1 MRRKKKRQGGER
13 KRRVNRLSFF
23 INILKE
29 KIIFMTQDRK
39 IDIIPVEGYDPKN
52 YHHKRGIDATGN
64 DVVSNK
70 VVEQTANLILAG
82 YTDSTI
88 RDRLYET
95 YGVNSYQARF
105 IIGKAHTYIMEYEE
119 EQEKNM
125 LKKQNSRL
133 FGLYRSAMNKGD
145 EKIALAILSEINK
158 LNKLYVNKI
167 EISSDNFVL
176 DLGISDTTNKSDEQG
191 NQ

>member
-1 MRRKKKRQGGER
+1 MRRKKKRQEGER
-13 KRRVNRLSFF
+13 KKRVNRLSFF

-95 YGVNSYQARF
+95 YGVNSYQAKF
-105 IIGKAHTYIMEYEE
+105 ITGKAHTYIMEYEE

-176 DLGISDTTNKSDEQG
+176 DLGLSDTTNKSDE
-191 NQ
+191 

>member
-64 DVVSNK
+64 DIVSNK

-95 YGVNSYQARF
+95 YKVNSYQSRF

-176 DLGISDTTNKSDEQG
+176 DLGLSDTTNKSDE
-191 NQ
+191 

>member
-1 MRRKKKRQGGER
+1 MRRKKKRQEGER
-13 KRRVNRLSFF
+13 KKRVNRLSFF

-167 EISSDNFVL
+167 EISSDAFVL
-176 DLGISDTTNKSDEQG
+176 DLGLDTTNKSDEQG